1 MKKILIIVPDGGMLF
16 ESAGIAD
23 ILMQANRL
31 HPEGA
36 REICYQVKLATTQPH
51 QVIHGQSGLN
61 LLADHRLHEIDP
73 REPLD
78 TIMITGRG
86 QNPQEGMAVVDWLR
100 LAAPHARRIV
110 SICGG
115 AMLLA
120 QTGLL
125 DGRRATTH
133 WKLLETMQAEFP
145 QIRVEGGPLYI
156 QDEHIWT
163 SGGVSSGFDLTL
175 ALVEEDYGFS
185 LARDIAQDFVMYLR
199 RPGGQL
205 QFSRYNLQQTAT
217 QGPIND
223 LLAWLLENLTAD
235 LSVDKLA
242 EKVAMSPRNF
252 TRVFTRETGAS
263 PARYVAEA
271 RLAAAR
277 QRLEQTHETL
287 DRIAEQTGFGS
298 SINLRRLF
306 EKLQIVAIND
316 LTDSKTLAHL
326 LKYDSLLGKLDAEV
340 TAGEGGLVVDGKPI
354 TVFSERN
361 PASIPWRQCEVD
373 IVIEATGLFTDR
385 EKAAVHI
392 HSGGAK
398 RVIISAPGKNDDL
411 TIVMG
416 VNESLYSPDKH
427 YVISNGSC
435 TTNGLAP
442 AAQVLHQHF
451 GIKHGLMNTT
461 HAYTNSQALH
471 DQPEKDLRGA
481 RAAALS
487 IVPYSSGAAKAL
499 GKVIPEL
506 DGRLTGYSLRVPV
519 PVVSIVDL
527 TVTLERD
534 VTVEEVNNAFREAA
548 AAGPLKGIL
557 GYSDEPLVS
566 SDYQGDPRSSIIDGL
581 STLVIGGNMVKILA
595 WYDNEWGFSN
605 RLVDLALM
613 MAKRES

>member
-31 HPEGA
+31 HPESA

-145 QIRVEGGPLYI
+145 QIRVEGGPLY
-156 QDEHIWT
+156 
-163 SGGVSSGFDLTL
+163 
-175 ALVEEDYGFS
+175 
-185 LARDIAQDFVMYLR
+185 
-199 RPGGQL
+199 
-205 QFSRYNLQQTAT
+205 
-217 QGPIND
+217 
-223 LLAWLLENLTAD
+223 
-235 LSVDKLA
+235 
-242 EKVAMSPRNF
+242 
-252 TRVFTRETGAS
+252 
-263 PARYVAEA
+263 
-271 RLAAAR
+271 
-277 QRLEQTHETL
+277 
-287 DRIAEQTGFGS
+287 
-298 SINLRRLF
+298 
-306 EKLQIVAIND
+306 
-316 LTDSKTLAHL
+316 
-326 LKYDSLLGKLDAEV
+326 
-340 TAGEGGLVVDGKPI
+340 
-354 TVFSERN
+354 
-361 PASIPWRQCEVD
+361 
-373 IVIEATGLFTDR
+373 
-385 EKAAVHI
+385 
-392 HSGGAK
+392 
-398 RVIISAPGKNDDL
+398 
-411 TIVMG
+411 
-416 VNESLYSPDKH
+416 
-427 YVISNGSC
+427 
-435 TTNGLAP
+435 
-442 AAQVLHQHF
+442 
-451 GIKHGLMNTT
+451 
-461 HAYTNSQALH
+461 
-471 DQPEKDLRGA
+471 
-481 RAAALS
+481 
-487 IVPYSSGAAKAL
+487 
-499 GKVIPEL
+499 
-506 DGRLTGYSLRVPV
+506 
-519 PVVSIVDL
+519 
-527 TVTLERD
+527 
-534 VTVEEVNNAFREAA
+534 
-548 AAGPLKGIL
+548 
-557 GYSDEPLVS
+557 S

>member
-73 REPLD
+73 REPRD

-100 LAAPHARRIV
+100 LAAPHARRIA

-145 QIRVEGGPLYI
+145 QVRVEGGPLYI

-175 ALVEEDYGFS
+175 ALV
-185 LARDIAQDFVMYLR
+185 
-199 RPGGQL
+199 
-205 QFSRYNLQQTAT
+205 
-217 QGPIND
+217 
-223 LLAWLLENLTAD
+223 LTAD

-277 QRLEQTHETL
+277 QRLEQTNETL

-306 EKLQIVAIND
+306 EKQLN
-316 LTDSKTLAHL
+316 LTP
-326 LKYDSLLGKLDAEV
+326 
-340 TAGEGGLVVDGKPI
+340 GEY
-354 TVFSERN
+354 
-361 PASIPWRQCEVD
+361 RQRFHC
-373 IVIEATGLFTDR
+373 R
-385 EKAAVHI
+385 K
-392 HSGGAK
+392 
-398 RVIISAPGKNDDL
+398 
-411 TIVMG
+411 
-416 VNESLYSPDKH
+416 
-427 YVISNGSC
+427 
-435 TTNGLAP
+435 
-442 AAQVLHQHF
+442 
-451 GIKHGLMNTT
+451 
-461 HAYTNSQALH
+461 
-471 DQPEKDLRGA
+471 
-481 RAAALS
+481 
-487 IVPYSSGAAKAL
+487 
-499 GKVIPEL
+499 
-506 DGRLTGYSLRVPV
+506 
-519 PVVSIVDL
+519 
-527 TVTLERD
+527 
-534 VTVEEVNNAFREAA
+534 
-548 AAGPLKGIL
+548 
-557 GYSDEPLVS
+557 
-566 SDYQGDPRSSIIDGL
+566 
-581 STLVIGGNMVKILA
+581 
-595 WYDNEWGFSN
+595 
-605 RLVDLALM
+605 
-613 MAKRES
+613 MA

>member
-185 LARDIAQDFVMYLR
+185 LARDIAPAWPPRGSVWSRLTR
-199 RPGGQL
+199 RW
-205 QFSRYNLQQTAT
+205 
-217 QGPIND
+217 I
-223 LLAWLLENLTAD
+223 
-235 LSVDKLA
+235 V
-242 EKVAMSPRNF
+242 SPSKRD
-252 TRVFTRETGAS
+252 
-263 PARYVAEA
+263 
-271 RLAAAR
+271 LAAVLTCDAC
-277 QRLEQTHETL
+277 
-287 DRIAEQTGFGS
+287 
-298 SINLRRLF
+298 LRNSLTS
-306 EKLQIVAIND
+306 LQVNIVND
-316 LTDSKTLAHL
+316 F
-326 LKYDSLLGKLDAEV
+326 
-340 TAGEGGLVVDGKPI
+340 
-354 TVFSERN
+354 TV
-361 PASIPWRQCEVD
+361 AKWR
-373 IVIEATGLFTDR
+373 
-385 EKAAVHI
+385 
-392 HSGGAK
+392 
-398 RVIISAPGKNDDL
+398 
-411 TIVMG
+411 
-416 VNESLYSPDKH
+416 
-427 YVISNGSC
+427 
-435 TTNGLAP
+435 
-442 AAQVLHQHF
+442 
-451 GIKHGLMNTT
+451 
-461 HAYTNSQALH
+461 
-471 DQPEKDLRGA
+471 
-481 RAAALS
+481 
-487 IVPYSSGAAKAL
+487 
-499 GKVIPEL
+499 KVIL
-506 DGRLTGYSLRVPV
+506 FCHLRHNPSV
-519 PVVSIVDL
+519 L
-527 TVTLERD
+527 L
-534 VTVEEVNNAFREAA
+534 
-548 AAGPLKGIL
+548 
-557 GYSDEPLVS
+557 
-566 SDYQGDPRSSIIDGL
+566 
-581 STLVIGGNMVKILA
+581 
-595 WYDNEWGFSN
+595 
-605 RLVDLALM
+605 
-613 MAKRES
+613 

>member
-31 HPEGA
+31 HPKGA
-36 REICYQVKLATTQPH
+36 TETCYQVQLATTQPH

-78 TIMITGRG
+78 TIIITGRG
-86 QNPQEGMAVVDWLR
+86 QSPQEGIAVVDWLR
-100 LAAPHARRIV
+100 LAAPHARRIA

-120 QTGLL
+120 ETGLL

-145 QIRVEGGPLYI
+145 KVRVESGPLYI

-185 LARDIAQDFVMYLR
+185 LARDVAQDFVMYLR

-205 QFSRYNLQQTAT
+205 QFSRYNLQQTST
-217 QGPIND
+217 LGPIND

-277 QRLEQTHETL
+277 QRLEQTNETL
-287 DRIAEQTGFGS
+287 ERIAEQTGFGS

-306 EKLQIVAIND
+306 EKQLH
-316 LTDSKTLAHL
+316 LTP
-326 LKYDSLLGKLDAEV
+326 
-340 TAGEGGLVVDGKPI
+340 GEY
-354 TVFSERN
+354 
-361 PASIPWRQCEVD
+361 RQRFHC
-373 IVIEATGLFTDR
+373 R
-385 EKAAVHI
+385 K
-392 HSGGAK
+392 
-398 RVIISAPGKNDDL
+398 
-411 TIVMG
+411 
-416 VNESLYSPDKH
+416 
-427 YVISNGSC
+427 
-435 TTNGLAP
+435 
-442 AAQVLHQHF
+442 
-451 GIKHGLMNTT
+451 
-461 HAYTNSQALH
+461 
-471 DQPEKDLRGA
+471 
-481 RAAALS
+481 
-487 IVPYSSGAAKAL
+487 
-499 GKVIPEL
+499 
-506 DGRLTGYSLRVPV
+506 
-519 PVVSIVDL
+519 
-527 TVTLERD
+527 
-534 VTVEEVNNAFREAA
+534 
-548 AAGPLKGIL
+548 
-557 GYSDEPLVS
+557 
-566 SDYQGDPRSSIIDGL
+566 
-581 STLVIGGNMVKILA
+581 
-595 WYDNEWGFSN
+595 
-605 RLVDLALM
+605 
-613 MAKRES
+613 MA